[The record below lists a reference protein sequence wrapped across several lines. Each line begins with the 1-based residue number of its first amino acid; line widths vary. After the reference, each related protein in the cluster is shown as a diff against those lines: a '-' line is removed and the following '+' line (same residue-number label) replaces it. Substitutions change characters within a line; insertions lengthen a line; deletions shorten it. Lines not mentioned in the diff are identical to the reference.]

1 MPDVSA
7 LIAHFPYFGLF
18 VLLVLGGIGLP
29 FPEDTTLILTG
40 FLISHRVIRVFPA
53 IIVVYIGAL
62 IADVLIF
69 AVGRKYGRR
78 IVDHPRFQRLLTRER
93 LFSLEE
99 RFKKQG
105 VILILAGRHLIG
117 LRAQIFLAAGVMKMP
132 VAKFILADACSLTLT
147 IALMVG
153 VGILGGNSLQIIEKD
168 VRHIEHVAIFLAF
181 LVFVAY
187 LVRRYFSSWR
197 GRKPAK

>member
-1 MPDVSA
+1 MPDVTA
-7 LIAHFPYFGLF
+7 LIEHFPYFGLF
-18 VLLVLGGIGLP
+18 ALLVLGGIGLP

-40 FLISHRVIRVFPA
+40 FLISHEIIKAFPA
-53 IIVVYIGAL
+53 FVVVYTGAL

-93 LFSLEE
+93 LLSLEE

-105 VILILAGRHLIG
+105 IILILAGRHLIG
-117 LRAQIFLAAGVMKMP
+117 FRAQIFLAAGVMKMP
-132 VAKFILADACSLTLT
+132 VVAFILADACSLTLT
-147 IALMVG
+147 IAIMVG

-168 VRHIEHVAIFLAF
+168 VSHIEHVAIFLAF

-187 LVRRYFSSWR
+187 LVRRYFRVWKR
-197 GRKPAK
+197 RKSVK

>member
-7 LIAHFPYFGLF
+7 LIAHFPYLGLF
-18 VLLVLGGIGLP
+18 MLLVLGGIGLP

-40 FLISHRVIRVFPA
+40 FLISHHIIASFPA
-53 IIVVYIGAL
+53 FVVVYIGAL
-62 IADVLIF
+62 IGDILIF
-69 AVGRKYGRR
+69 SLGRKYGRR

-93 LFSLEE
+93 LSSLEE

-105 VILILAGRHLIG
+105 TILILAGRHLVG

-147 IALMVG
+147 IAIMVG
-153 VGILGGNSLQIIEKD
+153 VGILGGNSLQMIEKD
-168 VRHIEHVAIFLAF
+168 VSHIEHVGIFLAF
-181 LVFVAY
+181 LIFLAY
-187 LVRRYFSSWR
+187 LIRRYFRLWKS
-197 GRKPAK
+197 RKPAK